1 MFAAFAAGPAVWPGG
16 FNAAKVNAT
25 NYLYLDAKCGI
36 NRVAIRSTLTP
47 GRIALTAAR
56 PGLQP
61 GTLTI
66 EAQPVAIKDGLT
78 QTLNAAARWS
88 HVRRSPSASAKRQTP
103 GLGES
108 WRA

>member
-1 MFAAFAAGPAVWPGG
+1 MIEPVPAMADRHFSTPPSSLEDEI
-16 FNAAKVNAT
+16 KVNAT

-61 GTLTI
+61 DTLTI
-66 EAQPVAIKDGLT
+66 DAQPVTIKDRLT
-78 QTLNAAARWS
+78 QTLKAATR
-88 HVRRSPSASAKRQTP
+88 
-103 GLGES
+103 
-108 WRA
+108 